1 MLSLRVF
8 RSALGC
14 LNTVVAGRQGTCD
27 RARCC
32 GRVPMRVPRGPL
44 AATGACGDPGTRGQG
59 STDRHRCP
67 VAVRF
72 APVSRKRKYL
82 NS

>member
-44 AATGACGDPGTRGQG
+44 AATGACGDPGTRGQ
-59 STDRHRCP
+59 HRGAP
-67 VAVRF
+67 ARSRSGFRSRF
-72 APVSRKRKYL
+72 LESE
-82 NS
+82 NT